1 MGVSCEACSAN
12 IEKPENLTT
21 VSSPILLRGLTKT
34 GSNNEIQPNRIEQA
48 DQGHS
53 YLQLMLQLGSDK
65 SSDSSTERV

>member
-1 MGVSCEACSAN
+1 MVVSCEACSAN
-12 IEKPENLTT
+12 IEKPENLT

-65 SSDSSTERV
+65 SSDSST

>member
-1 MGVSCEACSAN
+1 MVVRGEACSAN
-12 IEKPENLTT
+12 IEKSENLTT

-53 YLQLMLQLGSDK
+53 YLQLMLRLGSDK
-65 SSDSSTERV
+65 ISDNSTERV

>member
-1 MGVSCEACSAN
+1 MVVSCEACSAN

-34 GSNNEIQPNRIEQA
+34 GSNNEIQPNRIEQS

-53 YLQLMLQLGSDK
+53 YPMLQLGSDK

>member
-1 MGVSCEACSAN
+1 MVVSCEACSAN

-34 GSNNEIQPNRIEQA
+34 GSNNEIQPNRIEQS

-53 YLQLMLQLGSDK
+53 YLMLQLGSDK